1 MLLWESLRQTGRP
14 GDSSPG
20 WVFQASAESFPGLR
34 TGHCGS
40 MPEVGRAWGGAE
52 TGMQG
57 RGVGVGWESVDL
69 SFFPVASEGVQP
81 GARPR
86 VNSLRP

>member
-1 MLLWESLRQTGRP
+1 
-14 GDSSPG
+14 
-20 WVFQASAESFPGLR
+20 
-34 TGHCGS
+34 

-52 TGMQG
+52 AGMQG
-57 RGVGVGWESVDL
+57 RGVGIGCESANV

-81 GARPR
+81 GARLR

>member
-1 MLLWESLRQTGRP
+1 
-14 GDSSPG
+14 
-20 WVFQASAESFPGLR
+20 
-34 TGHCGS
+34 